1 MGAASSPTG
10 GFGASVP
17 MSLPTPPSGLP
28 VPVSIQYSGPARDGD
43 AGVGWEVPLS
53 YVRLQTSTWRRKP
66 SLTSANNDASAA
78 RVFVSLNGAS
88 TLMVPHGGVRI
99 PYAGSQYMELSREGL
114 GWTLRTLD
122 NLEYRFMPAAL
133 LVGNPAAYPDL
144 WLLTSISDPS
154 KADAVRLTYDFGGGE
169 VNLASVAHTY
179 NAKDPLYEIHLRREP
194 FIAAGHPWGIVSDDG
209 VMFQRRNV
217 LKHVEVRARENHLPT
232 SSPKVI
238 RAYHLSYSNDA
249 DTDKPRLLGVTTTGE
264 AGVAGPELPVAEY
277 AYEGMTITDQ
287 GQPAVR
293 FSAFEPVQRSV
304 AGTAYADD
312 LATTSTTIETLAPDP
327 NSPLDYGHFFGYR
340 LHRETSRARHV
351 IRDFTGDGLP
361 DLVFKDGSTWKLVK
375 NRLGPNG
382 PDLSGPP
389 TSSWSAPAELHVETT
404 VRFNG
409 RAIAEQRWARKAMI
423 TTETW
428 VDFIDWNGDGRLDIV
443 DATAGDEETAWRVW
457 LNQDDGNGGVS
468 WAAFEVDVS
477 NMTAYLESKGF
488 EQRPVNQGY
497 FPGYEWYTHW
507 PLSRSRSWPRV
518 HTWACSQW
526 NCATA
531 IDGTYSCSVE
541 PPCGPPAGWD
551 DPGVPVPV
559 DTMKEWSILDANGDA
574 FPDLVT
580 ATDPV
585 RQCEKDIRAPHAWDL
600 AACAYD
606 PPQSPDGAYGMGAEG
621 PHACGVEHRE
631 WIFAGIPAIPWSGT
645 EGEGACGEGPADE
658 SQIAVFLNRHG
669 AYVGASGSPFPA
681 VPTED
686 TRSYPAGV
694 EHWTTGTYDP
704 FERVTGAASGRS
716 WQSMGWADPE
726 ADGVPTPVTRQ
737 TVSGSPTFRTD
748 RHERCAH
755 DNTTHPIPYQAWQS
769 SGLFDLNGDG
779 RADYVYSEGDLE
791 PGQGR
796 SWFVQFHNGVYFG
809 ARRRLLFPDFALSD
823 AHGDCVDEAQTV
835 AGLTDLDGD
844 GLPEV
849 LRIING
855 VLHRSSMLARG
866 PSRLAIGR
874 LTAIHNGQG
883 AATEIRYANAKA
895 DQSTAHAV
903 PFPEIVV
910 AEVSTALDG
919 GTALPTTVHGYGDAS
934 LSYEPVIGQW
944 SFRGYRRQF
953 SITGTKG
960 ADGAVDGILTTTQ
973 RGAAAPAGSTWTE
986 HVLAEQTTRTQTAE
1000 GTFGPADHS
1009 TILQG
1014 VISPIAEVHASYR
1027 ALQIAPSVYEPAPL
1041 DCADLDPVTAR
1052 PNGTARCTGAGVV
1065 YAAWTQS
1072 WEGNSAPP
1080 ALDNVLVGST
1090 VDGVDGFGRPVRM
1103 MYAGDLRRTDDD
1115 VCTVLEYATP
1125 PNGGAFPSVPAQLVV
1140 TDCGWG
1146 AAVGGIPGAPRTLSS
1161 SRFYYDEL
1169 LLGEV
1174 ALGRLTSREVDRFDA
1189 TGYRETIVADRMTYD
1204 GRGMLAT
1211 VERGGH
1217 NGAATRL
1224 VTLTRDAFGA
1234 TVVRA
1239 EESASD
1245 VSEAVT
1251 VDMRVSSWPSVPST
1265 SADQH
1270 GVIST
1275 VTHDGFGRKTRE
1287 YVTHGT
1293 RKTLL
1298 KRFKYDDSPGE
1309 RAVTVE
1315 VFPGDTQVSDEL
1327 TSTDKQVGRI
1337 VLDGLGRP
1345 RFSEL
1350 QLGADYGSRL
1360 LVDGFV
1366 RYDELGRVV
1375 FAAAPFSAAGPSFIP
1390 DPQAQRYGSSFVYDR
1405 RGRVVREVSAYG
1417 YDPNA
1422 TETAVP
1428 DGTFVASYEY
1438 DYLAGLAVT
1447 STRGRDENDP
1457 SSAHFGFVDEA
1468 RRTATGRELMRTRRD
1483 GARNRLDVV
1492 TQEWDRLGRMTH
1504 LRRYLQP
1511 MTFSGVVEWRTEFDS
1526 LGRRLASTEP
1536 GMATVHSEY
1545 DGAGNPVESWW
1556 IDGGAQ
1562 RIQRV
1567 AYDGFGRQTDRWLI
1581 TDEAGVADVEAHD
1594 VFHYDRHSGH
1604 SQQPVGSFGGR
1615 LSWVETVGVGA
1626 VYYGYDD
1633 LGRAS
1638 STTYLYSGHGGVV
1651 RQTSRH
1657 TGGGRLEALTLTTP
1671 DTVDVI
1677 DYDYDSAERLR
1688 VVLREGV
1695 PLVEAGDV
1703 DDKGRYLKLAYGNGA
1718 VESFEYSPFA
1728 REELRTWTT
1737 STAGGD
1743 YVFENLELD
1752 GAGRMKWERQ
1762 TTPSGSILFGY
1773 DHDGLGRLKGVARST
1788 SGIPEVETYSH
1799 DPLGNLVLRQ
1809 ATSAPGDLAYYYDGV
1824 DRDRLCR
1831 AVTPGTTA
1839 PCQFTYDAVGNVTS
1853 DLSGATQR
1861 KFDYDAGQRIEAIVR
1876 GTNLVE
1882 FEYGPL
1888 GRAHTRVTTS
1898 DEAREVWHFGLI
1910 EERRSVTAK
1919 YIERRIPGP
1928 LGANISLRSHFADD
1942 AVVAESVVYAHGD
1955 GRGERVF
1962 TGNNAAVVQSA
1973 TYGTFGATSTT
1984 GTGAALTQSD
1994 DLWNGGDNF
2003 PEVGVVILGPRAYD
2017 PALGRFLQRDPF
2029 SVTARSSTANP
2040 YAFAF
2045 SNPVDFGDPTGLW
2058 PSLTIFKQTGG
2069 AQPAGIGDGMPGWAK
2084 GLALGIASAAALGA
2098 FSTDQAADPWAGV
2111 GATGHRSWFGQGG
2124 ILGFGEMGGPCD
2136 NAFCSAFDGAISGFG
2151 DALMQTYGAYTR
2163 GKLEALGEIGL
2174 EGLKRS
2180 AAAGVGGLL
2189 GIVAYDGYQATELVR
2204 SAPGMAAA
2212 VAADPKIIL
2221 CEGDG
2226 CGIDDYGR
2234 FEANMSAAA
2243 AGPKTPAAAA
2253 ALLQKGL
2260 GFRIAFGLG
2269 QHPLHNYSG
2278 LLWRFA
2284 NKVHAKTYWHLYDD
2298 ADDIHILEQRLN
2310 TLMQDAGSIHFN
2322 LDGMLQGP
2330 RYRTY
2335 AEILAAGRKI
2345 SFGNITNWEFFRVTS
2360 FYMSKAN
2367 FYLDGKRVDPRTL
2380 GISQ

>member
-1 MGAASSPTG
+1 MSKVLRPSRCRSLFASALVGAVVCSSLAQAQVAPEGGHHASVGAGAGLGAASSPTG

-53 YVRLQTSTWRRKP
+53 YVRRQASTWRRKP
-66 SLTSANNDASAA
+66 SLESVNNDASAE

-88 TLMVPHGGVRI
+88 HLMVRHGDVRI

-122 NLEYRFMPAAL
+122 NLEYQFLPAAL

-144 WLLTSISDPS
+144 WLLTSITDSAR
-154 KADAVRLTYDFGGGE
+154 ADAVRLTYDFGGGE

-194 FIAAGHPWGIVSDDG
+194 FIAGGHPWGVVSDDG
-209 VMFQRRNV
+209 TRFQRRNV
-217 LKHVEVRARENHLPT
+217 LKHVEVLARENHMPT

-238 RAYHLSYSNDA
+238 RAYHLAYTNDV
-249 DTDKPRLLGVTTTGE
+249 DTNKPRLLGVTMTGE
-264 AGVAGPELPVAEY
+264 AGVSSLELPVAEY

-293 FSAFEPVQRSV
+293 FGAFEPVQRTV

-312 LATTSTTIETLAPDP
+312 LATTSTTVETLTPDQD
-327 NSPLDYGHFFGYR
+327 SPLEGQLSGYR

-361 DLVFKDGSTWKLVK
+361 DLVFKEGGTWKLVK

-389 TSSWSAPAELHVETT
+389 TSTWSAPAELHMETT
-404 VRFNG
+404 LRFNE
-409 RAIAEQRWARKAMI
+409 RAIASQRWAREAMI

-443 DATAGDEETAWRVW
+443 DATAGDEASAWRVW
-457 LNQDDGNGGVS
+457 LNQDDGGGGVS
-468 WAAFEVDVS
+468 WRAFDVDVAS
-477 NMTAYLESKGF
+477 MTGYLESKGF
-488 EQRPVNQGY
+488 ERHPVNQEDFSDY
-497 FPGYEWYTHW
+497 AWRTHW

-531 IDGTYSCSVE
+531 NDGVYSCSVE
-541 PPCGPPAGWD
+541 PPCDPPSGWD
-551 DPGVPVPV
+551 EPGLPVPV

-580 ATDPV
+580 ATVPV
-585 RQCEKDIRAPHAWDL
+585 RQCEKDIRAPHSWDL
-600 AACAYD
+600 AACTND
-606 PPQSPDGAYGMGAEG
+606 PPLSPDQAYGLGVDAR
-621 PHACGVEHRE
+621 HSCGVEHRE
-631 WIFAGIPAIPWSGT
+631 WIFAGVPRSG
-645 EGEGACGEGPADE
+645 EGEGACGEGPPSE

-669 AYVGASGSPFPA
+669 AYVGAVGSPFPA
-681 VPTED
+681 VPAVD
-686 TRSYPAGV
+686 TGDYPAGV

-716 WQSMGWADPE
+716 WQSMGWADAE
-726 ADGVPTPVTRQ
+726 ADGVPSTVIRQ
-737 TVSGSPTFRTD
+737 TVAGSPAFRTD
-748 RHERCAH
+748 RHERCAP
-755 DNTTHPIPYQAWQS
+755 DNTTHPVPYQAWQS
-769 SGLFDLNGDG
+769 AGLFDLNGDG
-779 RADYVYSEGDLE
+779 RADYVYSSGDLE

-796 SWFVQFHNGVYFG
+796 SWFVQFHDGVHLG
-809 ARRRLLFPDFALSD
+809 VPRRLLFPAFALSD

-849 LRIING
+849 LRVIDG

-874 LTAIHNGQG
+874 LTAIRNGQG
-883 AATEIRYANAKA
+883 AATTVRYANAKTDLA
-895 DQSTAHAV
+895 TAHAV

-910 AEVSTALDG
+910 AEVSTTLDG
-919 GTALPTTVHGYGDAS
+919 ATALPTTVHGYGDAS
-934 LSYEPVIGQW
+934 LTYEPVIGQW

-953 SITGTKG
+953 SITGTKS
-960 ADGAVDGILTTTQ
+960 ADGAVDGILTVTQ

-986 HVLAEQTTRTQTAE
+986 HVLAEQTSRTQTAE
-1000 GTFGPADHS
+1000 GRFEPADHA

-1014 VISPIAEVHASYR
+1014 VITPIAEAHASYR

-1125 PNGGAFPSVPAQLVV
+1125 SDGGAFPSVPAQLVV
-1140 TDCGWG
+1140 NDCGWG
-1146 AAVGGIPGAPRTLSS
+1146 AAVGGIPGAPETLSS
-1161 SRFYYDEL
+1161 SRFFYDGL
-1169 LLGEV
+1169 LFGEV
-1174 ALGRLTSREVDRFDA
+1174 GFGRLTSREVDRFDA

-1204 GRGMLAT
+1204 GRGNLAT

-1217 NGAATRL
+1217 DGAATRL
-1224 VTLTRDAFGA
+1224 VTLTRDEFGA
-1234 TVVRA
+1234 TVTRA

-1245 VSEAVT
+1245 VSEVLAIA
-1251 VDMRVSSWPSVPST
+1251 MRVSSWPSVPST
-1265 SADQH
+1265 STDQH

-1275 VTHDGFGRKTRE
+1275 VMHDGFGRKTRE
-1287 YVTHGT
+1287 YVTHGP

-1298 KRFKYDDSPGE
+1298 RRFKYVDSPGD

-1315 VFPGDTQVSDEL
+1315 VFPGNTQPNEEL

-1345 RFSEL
+1345 RFNEL
-1350 QLGADYGSRL
+1350 QLGGDYGNRL
-1360 LVDGFV
+1360 LVDGLV
-1366 RYDELGRVV
+1366 QYDESGRVV
-1375 FAAAPFSAAGPSFIP
+1375 YSAAPFAAAGPSFVP
-1390 DPQAQRYGSSFVYDR
+1390 DPQAQRYGTSFVYDR
-1405 RGRVVREVSAYG
+1405 RGRVIREVSAYG
-1417 YDPNA
+1417 YEPNA
-1422 TETAVP
+1422 TQTSVAN
-1428 DGTFVASYEY
+1428 GTFVSSHEHG
-1438 DYLAGLAVT
+1438 YLAGLAVT
-1447 STRGRDENDP
+1447 STSGADENDP
-1457 SSAHFGFVDEA
+1457 SSAHFGHLDEA

-1492 TQEWDRLGRMTH
+1492 TQEWDRLGRLTL

-1511 MTFSGVVEWRTEFDS
+1511 MTFSGVVEWRSEFDS

-1536 GMATVHSEY
+1536 GMATVHNEF
-1545 DGAGNPVESWW
+1545 DGSGNPVESWW
-1556 IDGGAQ
+1556 IDDGAQ

-1581 TDEAGVADVEAHD
+1581 TDEAGVADIEAHD

-1604 SQQPVGSFGGR
+1604 SEQADGSFAGR
-1615 LSWVETVGVGA
+1615 LSWVQTVGVGA

-1638 STTYLYSGHGGVV
+1638 STAYLYSGHGGVV

-1657 TGGGRLEALTLTTP
+1657 SGGGRLEALTLTTP
-1671 DTVDVI
+1671 HTVDVI
-1677 DYDYDSAERLR
+1677 DYSYDSAERLR
-1688 VVLREGV
+1688 SVSRGGV
-1695 PLVEAGDV
+1695 PLADAVNV
-1703 DDKGRYLKLAYGNGA
+1703 DDKGRYLSLAYGNGA
-1718 VESFEYSPFA
+1718 VENFEYSPFA
-1728 REELRTWTT
+1728 REELLTWSTT
-1737 STAGGD
+1737 TAGGN
-1743 YVFENLELD
+1743 YLFENLELD
-1752 GAGRMKWERQ
+1752 SAGRMKWERQ
-1762 TTPSGSILFGY
+1762 TTPSGSTLFGY

-1809 ATSAPGDLAYYYDGV
+1809 TTGSPGDLAYYYDGV

-1839 PCQFTYDAVGNVTS
+1839 PCQFTYDAAGNVTS
-1853 DLSGATQR
+1853 DGSGSTER

-1882 FEYGPL
+1882 LEYGPL

-1898 DEAREVWHFGLI
+1898 SESREVWHFGLI
-1910 EERRSVTAK
+1910 EERRSGASK

-1928 LGANISLRSHFADD
+1928 LGANISLRSHFVGATQVGTD
-1942 AVVAESVVYAHGD
+1942 VIYAHGD

-1962 TGNNAAVVQSA
+1962 TGANAAVVQSA

-1984 GTGAALTQSD
+1984 ANGSALTQSD

-2017 PALGRFLQRDPF
+2017 PALGRFLQRDPLA
-2029 SVTARSSTANP
+2029 VIARSSTANP

-2045 SNPVDFGDPTGLW
+2045 SNPVDFGDPTGLAPDW
-2058 PSLTIFKQTGG
+2058 HRIFNLNISAQTG
-2069 AQPAGIGDGMPGWAK
+2069 AGQSAGLGDGWPTWAK
-2084 GLALGIASAAALGA
+2084 
-2098 FSTDQAADPWAGV
+2098 V
-2111 GATGHRSWFGQGG
+2111 R
-2124 ILGFGEMGGPCD
+2124 
-2136 NAFCSAFDGAISGFG
+2136 CSPS
-2151 DALMQTYGAYTR
+2151 R
-2163 GKLEALGEIGL
+2163 G
-2174 EGLKRS
+2174 
-2180 AAAGVGGLL
+2180 
-2189 GIVAYDGYQATELVR
+2189 
-2204 SAPGMAAA
+2204 
-2212 VAADPKIIL
+2212 
-2221 CEGDG
+2221 
-2226 CGIDDYGR
+2226 
-2234 FEANMSAAA
+2234 
-2243 AGPKTPAAAA
+2243 
-2253 ALLQKGL
+2253 
-2260 GFRIAFGLG
+2260 
-2269 QHPLHNYSG
+2269 
-2278 LLWRFA
+2278 
-2284 NKVHAKTYWHLYDD
+2284 
-2298 ADDIHILEQRLN
+2298 
-2310 TLMQDAGSIHFN
+2310 
-2322 LDGMLQGP
+2322 
-2330 RYRTY
+2330 
-2335 AEILAAGRKI
+2335 
-2345 SFGNITNWEFFRVTS
+2345 
-2360 FYMSKAN
+2360 
-2367 FYLDGKRVDPRTL
+2367 
-2380 GISQ
+2380 